1 MSVLHHTVI
10 IPQPSPPSLGLRTLW
25 CKGSAQWPEGAVWPG
40 CPVALLCV
48 ASWSLENGRMA
59 AVSVVGAAG
68 VLVWPAL
75 AGGVCSTTEGLTSCS
90 EPSVQGPLCG
100 GTSVSPIY
108 ADEETEAQC
117 KGLALLRDPQRGNER
132 WCCVDRNPPPQTAC
146 LGRGGRVADVRILG
160 RGGKGR
166 DSDRK
171 MQVTA

>member
-1 MSVLHHTVI
+1 M
-10 IPQPSPPSLGLRTLW
+10 QGER
-25 CKGSAQWPEGAVWPG
+25 
-40 CPVALLCV
+40 PVARGGSV
-48 ASWSLENGRMA
+48 AWMPYGPAVLPPVVSWSLENRRMTA
-59 AVSVVGAAG
+59 ASVAGAAG
-68 VLVWPAL
+68 ALVWPAL

-100 GTSVSPIY
+100 GTSVSSIY

-132 WCCVDRNPPPQTAC
+132 WCCVDRNPPPLTAC
-146 LGRGGRVADVRILG
+146 LGRGGGVADVRIPG

-171 MQVTA
+171 MQVTT